1 MVELGKY
8 NLEVINH
15 INIFETLTKSMVK
28 DCFIDDKGR
37 FVFIVNKEDIGKV
50 IGKNASNLRRIQDLL
65 KKRIK
70 IVAFSDDIK
79 DFIKSYVNPVEIEA
93 IDINDNI
100 VEIKANGAN
109 TKGLLIG
116 RDRKNLETLKQVLKK
131 YYGIIDVKVI

>member
-15 INIFETLTKSMVK
+15 INIFENLTKARVK

-50 IGKNASNLRRIQDLL
+50 IGKNAANLRRIQDLL